1 MKARDTSGNRAST
14 VPDQDSLYRASRLSK
29 AWRVLRNSPL
39 SLAGLAIVSVFLFLV
54 AAAPV
59 LAPYPEDATGRRVN
73 FAEKLLPPTVT
84 HLMGTDDLGRD
95 VFSRVLY
102 GSRLSLGLGFAI
114 VAATAILGLV
124 LGSIA
129 GFYGGVADEVIMR
142 IGDMLMSI
150 PRLLLAIAIVVA
162 TGKSLP
168 KLVIAISLP
177 WWPWYARVIRGEV
190 IRIREQGYVEA
201 ARSVGTSSWRILF
214 MHVLPNLIGVMVVQA
229 SLQVGRAILAVAALG
244 FLGLGVQPPL
254 VEWGLMVSIGRTYMP
269 NWWWMAIFPGAA
281 IFLLGFG
288 FNLLGDGLRDSLDPR
303 TTLVR

>member
-1 MKARDTSGNRAST
+1 MRGVGGNRRST
-14 VPDQDSLYRASRLSK
+14 KRDQVSPQRSSGLNK
-29 AWRVLRNSPL
+29 AWRVLRSSPL
-39 SLAGLAIVSVFLFLV
+39 SLTGLAIVLVFLFLA

-59 LAPYPEDATGRRVN
+59 LAPYPEDATGRSVN
-73 FAEKLLPPTVT
+73 FPEKLLPPTVE

-95 VFSRVLY
+95 VFSRVLF
-102 GSRLSLGLGFAI
+102 GSRLSLGLGFAV
-114 VAATAILGLV
+114 VASTAALGV
-124 LGSIA
+124 ILGSIA
-129 GFYGGVADEVIMR
+129 GFFGGVTDEVIMR

-168 KLVIAISLP
+168 KLVIAITLP
-177 WWPWYARVIRGEV
+177 WWPWYARVIRAEV
-190 IRIREQGYVEA
+190 IRIKGEGYVEA
-201 ARSVGTSSWRILF
+201 ARSVGASSWRILF
-214 MHVLPNLIGVMVVQA
+214 VHVLRNLVGVTVVQA
-229 SLQVGRAILAVAALG
+229 SLQIGRAILAVAALG

-269 NWWWMAIFPGAA
+269 NWWWMAIFPGTAV
-281 IFLLGFG
+281 FLLGFG